1 MQVREFVE
9 KAFKHV
15 GIEIDWQGE
24 RGSVDEVRWVSSS
37 DRYAGVTA
45 NQPTNQSH
53 TPTHVYYTYTQIGVN
68 KADPEHILVRVD
80 PQYFRPTEVGT

>member
-24 RGSVDEVRWVSSS
+24 RGSVDEVR
-37 DRYAGVTA
+37 T
-45 NQPTNQSH
+45 
-53 TPTHVYYTYTQIGVN
+53 
-68 KADPEHILVRVD
+68 
-80 PQYFRPTEVGT
+80 VGFGPPALCICMS